1 MSHLKILRSICD
13 EIFTRYT
20 AILWYAQGSNE
31 LSSLAKTL
39 MENEECFYSIASLW
53 EIAIKQKLG
62 KLDGTLTITELDEL
76 CRTAH
81 FVQLSIKPVYIER
94 TKTLDFIHRDPFDRL
109 LIAQAQ
115 CENLTL
121 ITRDTII
128 PKYDVK
134 TVW

>member
-1 MSHLKILRSICD
+1 MKYLLDTH
-13 EIFTRYT
+13 
-20 AILWYAQGSNE
+20 AILWYAQGNNE
-31 LSSLAKTL
+31 LSEKARSI
-39 MENEECFYSIASLW
+39 MESEECFYSMASLW

-62 KLDGTLTITELDEL
+62 KLDETLAITELDEL
-76 CRTAH
+76 CRDAGFIQIPMTSSH
-81 FVQLSIKPVYIER
+81 VEK

-109 LIAQAQ
+109 IIALAQ
-115 CENLTL
+115 TENLTI

>member
-1 MSHLKILRSICD
+1 MKYLLDTH
-13 EIFTRYT
+13 

-31 LSSLAKTL
+31 LSQKAKSL
-39 MENEECFYSIASLW
+39 MESEKCYYSLASLW

-62 KLDGTLTITELDEL
+62 KLDTALTIFELEDL
-76 CRTAH
+76 CKKSY
-81 FVQLSIKPVYIER
+81 FVQLPTVIRYIEN
-94 TKTLDFIHRDPFDRL
+94 TKSLEFIHRDPFDRL
-109 LIAQAQ
+109 LISCAQ
-115 CENLTL
+115 CENLTI

>member
-1 MSHLKILRSICD
+1 MKYLLDTH
-13 EIFTRYT
+13 T
-20 AILWYAQGSNE
+20 ILWYAQGNEE
-31 LSSLAKTL
+31 LSKTALSLA
-39 MENEECFYSIASLW
+39 ENEECFYSIASLW

-62 KLDGTLTITELDEL
+62 KLDESMSILELDDF
-76 CRTAH
+76 CQNAG
-81 FVQLSIKPVYIER
+81 FVFLPIKPVHIEK
-94 TKTLDFIHRDPFDRL
+94 TKTLDFIHRDPFDRI

-115 CENLTL
+115 TENLAI